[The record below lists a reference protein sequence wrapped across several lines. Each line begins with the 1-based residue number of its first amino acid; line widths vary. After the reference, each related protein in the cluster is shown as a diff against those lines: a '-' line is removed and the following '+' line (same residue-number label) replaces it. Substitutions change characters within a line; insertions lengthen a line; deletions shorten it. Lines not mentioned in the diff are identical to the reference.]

1 MGRTAF
7 RRLVLAA
14 ACCTVATAVVGLT
27 AASSWAATPVPAYI
41 AFGVPANLLLPDTNA
56 SVNANPNGVH
66 SDALAGGVAPA
77 DSHGCPS
84 SYACAWVDASFGT
97 PMGEWAG
104 TNPNFSA
111 FSQAACNW
119 FPPDQNWNDCAS
131 SVDNAGTQCTV
142 DWYWDINYG
151 GAMWALARGSSS
163 GSLGSWNDEISSNG
177 WCKG

>member
-77 DSHGCPS
+77 D
-84 SYACAWVDASFGT
+84 
-97 PMGEWAG
+97 
-104 TNPNFSA
+104 
-111 FSQAACNW
+111 
-119 FPPDQNWNDCAS
+119 
-131 SVDNAGTQCTV
+131 
-142 DWYWDINYG
+142 
-151 GAMWALARGSSS
+151 
-163 GSLGSWNDEISSNG
+163 
-177 WCKG
+177 